1 MADKDQLH
9 VISASFSSV
18 TDAEKALDT
27 IEQLFKSGA
36 VGTLDAA
43 VIDKENGKPHVVKRL
58 DQPRIRVIPE
68 WFGGGALPRK
78 ELHEAA
84 EKLTGDQAG
93 LLVVSGEP
101 VAEEALDKALAGAGQ
116 VAKHKVEPRSTRS
129 PASSRRR
136 SSADRVG
143 RLRPGIWWYERA
155 HECLADRGVGDLGS
169 KRRSWSTTPSTRRA
183 CTSLR
188 CPLAQPSIE

>member
-9 VISASFSSV
+9 VYSASFGSV

-27 IEQLFKSGA
+27 IEQLYKNGA

-43 VIDKENGKPHVVKRL
+43 VIDKENGKPHVVRRL

-78 ELHEAA
+78 ELREAA
-84 EKLTGDQAG
+84 EELTTDQAG

-101 VAEEALDKALAGAGQ
+101 VAEKALDKALAGAGK
-116 VAKHKVEPRSTRS
+116 VAKHKVDATIDQITNELQE
-129 PASSRRR
+129 A
-136 SSADRVG
+136 
-143 RLRPGIWWYERA
+143 L
-155 HECLADRGVGDLGS
+155 
-169 KRRSWSTTPSTRRA
+169 KR
-183 CTSLR
+183 
-188 CPLAQPSIE
+188 